1 MEEEFYFVDFK
12 NVRCDKDVHEALKDG
27 LHFTDYYGAN
37 PDALWDRLTD
47 MMNYNAVITLQN
59 FDHLEE
65 LDAAGAQSIYRLFVD
80 LKHYSDD
87 FFYDKIKIY
96 ISRHGIPEEIL

>member
-1 MEEEFYFVDFK
+1 MGEDFYFVDFK
-12 NVRCDKDVHEALKDG
+12 NIRCDKDVHEALKDG
-27 LHFTDYYGAN
+27 LHFTDDYGAN
-37 PDALWDRLTD
+37 LDALWDRLTD

-59 FDHLEE
+59 FEYFE
-65 LDAAGAQSIYRLFVD
+65 KLDAEEAQSIYRMFVD

-96 ISRHGIPEEIL
+96 VSRHGIPEEIL